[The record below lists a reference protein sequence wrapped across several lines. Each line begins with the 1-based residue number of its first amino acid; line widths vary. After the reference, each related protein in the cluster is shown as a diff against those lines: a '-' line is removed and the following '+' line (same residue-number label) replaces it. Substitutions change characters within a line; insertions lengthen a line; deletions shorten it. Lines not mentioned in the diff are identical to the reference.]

1 MTRRTS
7 ISTYSLRL
15 ASSIVV
21 LALTALPSFAK
32 GNSSTERRDSTRLL
46 NGFAVKADI
55 VGPIQ
60 LAVSDYGQY
69 EAALQIN
76 LKDRYFPVIELG
88 YGKASHTDDATQV
101 GYETKAPFGRVG
113 VDFNLLKNKH
123 DMYRLY
129 AGVRY
134 AFTSF
139 EFDITHPGVTDPV
152 WGGTSPYT
160 TTGIKGNQHWL
171 EFCGG
176 VDVTICG
183 PLHLGWS
190 LRYKQRLS
198 YKKNPY
204 GEPWYVPGYGRGG
217 TSAFGALFNVSI
229 DI

>member
-1 MTRRTS
+1 M
-7 ISTYSLRL
+7 
-15 ASSIVV
+15 

-32 GNSSTERRDSTRLL
+32 DNSSTERRDSTRLL
-46 NGFAVKADI
+46 NGLAVKADI

-76 LKDRYFPVIELG
+76 LKDRYFPVVEVG
-88 YGKASHTDDATQV
+88 YGKADHTDDATQV

-198 YKKNPY
+198 YKKNHY